1 MNPLM
6 ATAERIER
14 ILLSELDRTHR
25 LYKAEAANFR
35 SVVRDIPSGIPRS
48 DSDVRIRRVADKHN
62 HALDAY
68 KTALRR
74 FNDYAINRIVPDDLE
89 P

>member
-14 ILLSELDRTHR
+14 IERILRNELDRTHPDGV
-25 LYKAEAANFR
+25 A
-35 SVVRDIPSGIPRS
+35 
-48 DSDVRIRRVADKHN
+48 RIRRAADKHS

-74 FNDYAINRIVPDDLE
+74 FQRLRDQQNGSR
-89 P
+89 

>member
-14 ILLSELDRTHR
+14 ILRSELDRTHR
-25 LYKAEAANFR
+25 LYKAEAAHFR
-35 SVVRDIPSGIPRS
+35 SVTQDIPSRIPHP
-48 DSDVRIRRVADKHN
+48 DGVTRIRQDCDKHN

-68 KTALRR
+68 TAALRR

>member
-14 ILLSELDRTHR
+14 ILRGELDRTHR
-25 LYKAEAANFR
+25 LYKAEAAQFR
-35 SVVRDIPSGIPRS
+35 SVTQDIPSRIPQP
-48 DSDVRIRRVADKHN
+48 DGVARIRQAADKHN
-62 HALDAY
+62 DALDAY